1 MFLLKKESSKSML
14 STVTWV
20 LSQSALISAY
30 WLAARVAYVVVNG
43 KGIRAIISAAE

>member
-1 MFLLKKESSKSML
+1 MFLLKKKSGKSAL

-20 LSQSALISAY
+20 LGQSALISAY

-43 KGIRAIISAAE
+43 KGIHAIINAAE